1 MYVFRMG
8 KQERHEYC
16 QPAWQILLSML
27 LILAGGVA
35 LADESIPAAP
45 CVIIAARAVSVEGIT
60 EYRRGGESHW
70 RRVESGTV
78 FCPGDWVSVRAHSRA
93 ALRFSNN
100 SMLRFDQKTSVII
113 TAPAKTESATLLEL
127 LEGKLHI
134 ITRTPRPFRIKTPI
148 INAGVEGTEFLID
161 SDPDQASIVVYE
173 GKVSASN
180 ARGSVLLADQE
191 SAITLRDQAPRKAE
205 MVRPVD
211 AVQWALYYPAVI
223 DHRLDMGIFSES
235 VTLIW
240 QQVLDYYRQGQL
252 QSALE
257 LLGEMDSSER
267 TAGLL
272 TFRAGLLLSV
282 GRVMEARDSID
293 AAQRLEPGNSN
304 AYALQAII
312 AVVQNDKGA
321 ALALANQAVEHD
333 PASPVAKLALS
344 YVQQAHFDIEAALV
358 SVEAAVSLDEQS
370 ALAWARLAEL
380 RMADGDLDRALEAAQ
395 QAVRLDPRLGRTQT
409 MLGFAHLLRIDT
421 QQAKAAFNQA
431 IIFDQADPLPRL
443 GLGLALVREG
453 KLEAGRI
460 EIEIAAS
467 LDPANSLIRSYLGKA
482 YFEEKRYGLAGTQ
495 FDLAR
500 LRDPLDPTPW
510 LYDAIQKQTQNR
522 PIEALHDIQKSIGLN
537 NNRAVYRSKLLLD
550 QDQAARG
557 SSLARIY
564 DNLGFEKRALMEIA
578 KSLSFDPSSHSAH
591 RFLSDAYA
599 NIPRHEIARTSE
611 LLQAQLLQPIN
622 VNPVQ
627 PRMAVA
633 DLNIITG
640 TGSSAPGFNEF
651 APLMERNKPQLVASG
666 MLGSNSTLGDE
677 VVASALFDR
686 ASISVGQLHYQT
698 NGFRPNNDQ
707 THNVYNAFMQYAV
720 TPKFNVQAEFRR
732 RESEYGDLVQN
743 FDPVIFNPNL
753 RKEINEYVA
762 RAGARYA
769 LSQNQ
774 DLLFSGRYLDKSERS
789 KDTDAEDVIRRHG
802 FQTEA
807 QHLFRSKH
815 FNSVLGGGV
824 YRLNNDVYRNNVYGY
839 SNFLLLK
846 NLTATLGLS
855 HDDSKNI
862 FNGNVAKRT
871 SLNPKIGVQWDIL
884 EDLRLRFAWFEVTKP
899 HLIAQQTL
907 EPTQI
912 AGFNQFFDD
921 SNGSESRRIGIGLDS
936 QLTKQFY
943 TGIEISER
951 TIYVP
956 QSGQMRLLKI
966 FEFDKQKEQVLR
978 GYLYHTPHPYW
989 AFRSEIQFERF
1000 TRNDVNDVNNRIRL
1014 RDNDPVAIETLSA
1027 PLSAEYFHPT
1037 GGFARFTSTF
1047 VSQDLKRK
1055 ADSKNAGFDSF
1066 FLLDLHAGF
1075 RLPRRRGILSFE
1087 IKNLL
1092 DEKFFFRS
1100 LNFYQSEFTA
1110 PRFLPER
1117 TFLLRATFNF

>member
-16 QPAWQILLSML
+16 QPAWQVLLSML

-60 EYRRGGESHW
+60 EYRRSGESHW

-93 ALRFSNN
+93 ALRFSND

-134 ITRTPRPFRIKTPI
+134 ITRTPKPFRIKTPI

-180 ARGSVLLADQE
+180 AHGSVLLVDQE

-240 QQVLDYYRQGQL
+240 QQILDYYRQGQL

-282 GRVMEARDSID
+282 GRVIEARDSID

-321 ALALANQAVEHD
+321 ALALANRAVEYD

-344 YVQQAHFDIEAALV
+344 YVQQAHFDIEAALA

-380 RMADGDLDRALEAAQ
+380 RMADGDLERALEAAQ

-409 MLGFAHLLRIDT
+409 MLGFAHLLRIDM

-431 IIFDQADPLPRL
+431 TIFDQADPMPRL

-482 YFEEKRYGLAGTQ
+482 YFEEKRYGLASTQ

-522 PIEALHDIQKSIGLN
+522 PIEALHDIQKSIELN

-564 DNLGFEKRALMEIA
+564 DNLGFEKRALMETA

-640 TGSSAPGFNEF
+640 TGLSAPGFNEF

-698 NGFRPNNDQ
+698 KGFRPNNDQ

-732 RESEYGDLVQN
+732 RESEHGDLFQD
-743 FDPVIFNPNL
+743 FDPQIFNPNS
-753 RKEINEYVA
+753 RREINEYVA

-774 DLLFSGRYLDKSERS
+774 DLLFSGKYLDRSEKTGNTGGFTRLY
-789 KDTDAEDVIRRHG
+789 G

-815 FNSVLGGGV
+815 FNSVLGAGV
-824 YRLNNDVYRNNVYGY
+824 YQLDNDVYRNNVYGY

-855 HDDSKNI
+855 HDDSKI
-862 FNGNVAKRT
+862 VFDEDAKKRT
-871 SLNPKIGVQWDIL
+871 SKLNPKIGVQWDIW
-884 EDLRLRFAWFEVTKP
+884 EDLRLRFAWFEITKP

-907 EPTQI
+907 EPTQV

-921 SNGSESRRIGIGLDS
+921 LNGSESRRIGIGLDS
-936 QLTKQFY
+936 RLARQFY
-943 TGIEISER
+943 TGMEISER
-951 TIYVP
+951 TIHVP
-956 QSGQMRLLKI
+956 QFEQRLGSPSVILE
-966 FEFDKQKEQVLR
+966 FEKQKEQVLR

-1000 TRNDVNDVNNRIRL
+1000 ARNDVKNQIKL
-1014 RDNDPVAIETLSA
+1014 EKQDPVAIETLSV

-1037 GGFARFTSTF
+1037 GVFARFTSTF

-1055 ADSKNAGFDSF
+1055 SDRENAGFDSF

-1100 LNFYQSEFTA
+1100 WNFYQSEFTA